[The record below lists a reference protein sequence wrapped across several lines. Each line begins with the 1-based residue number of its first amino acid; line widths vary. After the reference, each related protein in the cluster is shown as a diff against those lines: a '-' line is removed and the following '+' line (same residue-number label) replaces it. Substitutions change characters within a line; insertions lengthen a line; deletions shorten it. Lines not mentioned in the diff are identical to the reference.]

1 MKRLA
6 VLLLSVLISWT
17 MHALAEEDPTQVML
31 ADGYMGA
38 HILSS
43 AQDEDMA
50 FFALDIG
57 RDEPLKLLGYE
68 KTGGEWTLFLDS
80 DAALRPSGLTDMYT
94 QWLYEELTLSL
105 QEDVLSIVCHG
116 WPTWQYDF
124 ARDSTGQ
131 WRFLRLYVADSR
143 NRRYEELTYADGCVS
158 QTYTKC
164 DVTGAVYSV
173 THTPPCPMPW
183 LSGCETLAGF
193 DASAFPMDLNAMQD
207 ADLSR
212 VAAEL
217 LPEYAYVDGKFSTY
231 AATFLMDNAAGER
244 FFFGGV
250 YEDGHWVWTKSTPLP
265 EGTFCDSYHGGAG
278 TLVIG
283 FVIPGSELDDWGEY
297 PWAEY
302 NIVLQEDGRWLVEGM
317 YNDTDEDYLHFEEGG
332 VYINMI
338 GKVYGEY
345 LLERDIAK
353 IDWADYPVYFADVM
367 SRMSDDWGVIREPDL
382 PLYAD
387 TEETILLA
395 NYLYATPVQVLDY
408 EEDDHDKGWEGY
420 LARVRIAGGSMEGWM
435 PAYGLFLGGEQLWE
449 STEIYNG
456 EEWSYLT
463 TVEGE
468 MSRLDESL
476 PAVTLREGAALYQEQ
491 DGDVLWIA
499 TEDTE
504 LLLMAELQN
513 GWYHVR
519 FDDTW
524 DMFLESGFVRIEDC
538 VSEEEST

>member
-1 MKRLA
+1 MKKLTVLLLA
-6 VLLLSVLISWT
+6 VLMGWT
-17 MHALAEEDPTQVML
+17 MHALAEDDPARVML

-38 HILSS
+38 HIISS
-43 AQDEDMA
+43 AQNEDTA

-68 KTGGEWTLFLDS
+68 KTGGVWTLFLDS
-80 DAALRPSGLTDMYT
+80 DAALRPSGLTDLYR
-94 QWLYEELTLSL
+94 QWNYEELTLSL

-116 WPTWQYDF
+116 WTSWQYDF
-124 ARDSTGQ
+124 ARDSAGQ
-131 WRFLRLYVADSR
+131 WHFQRLYVADDT
-143 NRRYEELTYADGCVS
+143 NRMYDELTYEDGCIS
-158 QTYTKC
+158 QTFPRRSKDGTVLSTEYFL
-164 DVTGAVYSV
+164 
-173 THTPPCPMPW
+173 PCPMPW

-193 DASAFPMDLNAMQD
+193 DASAFPMDLGGLLEAE
-207 ADLSR
+207 LSR

-231 AATFLMDNAAGER
+231 AATFLMDNADGER

-278 TLVIG
+278 TLPIS
-283 FVIPGSELDDWGEY
+283 FIIPGSEPDDWGEY

-317 YNDTDEDYLHFEEGG
+317 YNEIDEDYLHFEEGG
-332 VYINMI
+332 VSINMV
-338 GKVYGEY
+338 GKVYGEC
-345 LLERDIAK
+345 LLERDMTK

-367 SRMSDDWGVIREPDL
+367 RYMSDDWGVIREPDL

-387 TEETILLA
+387 TEESVLLA
-395 NYLYATPVQVLDY
+395 NYLYATPVEVLGY

-420 LARVRIAGGSMEGWM
+420 LARVRIAGGSVEGWM
-435 PAYGLFLGGEQLWE
+435 PAYGLFYGKEQLWE
-449 STEIYNG
+449 ATEIDNG
-456 EEWSYLT
+456 EEWTYLT

-468 MSRLDESL
+468 LHRLDESL
-476 PAVTLREGAALYQEQ
+476 PAVTLRKGAPLYRTM
-491 DGDVLWIA
+491 DGEVLWTA
-499 TEDTE
+499 TEDADMI
-504 LLLMAELQN
+504 LMADLQN

-524 DMFLESGFVRIEDC
+524 DMFLESGFVRYEDC
-538 VSEEEST
+538 LDGK